1 MKVGL
6 IAAALGAVVLGA
18 VVAYGWASSGSQL
31 WAIGL
36 GIMIAG
42 TVGLAGVLV
51 RTVFGLRHPG
61 RARRPELVTPF
72 APFAPVQVR
81 RPAPVEMPAPAAL
94 QSNSA
99 ASRRFAG
106 YGAAD

>member
-1 MKVGL
+1 MKVGF
-6 IAAALGAVVLGA
+6 IAAALAAVVLGA
-18 VVAYGWASSGSQL
+18 IIAYGWAASGSQL

-36 GIMIAG
+36 GIMITG

-51 RTVFGLRHPG
+51 RTVFGLRHPK

-72 APFAPVQVR
+72 APGQVSPQASVET
-81 RPAPVEMPAPAAL
+81 PALAAL

-106 YGAAD
+106 YGAAE

>member
-1 MKVGL
+1 MKVGI
-6 IAAALGAVVLGA
+6 IAAALAAVVLGA
-18 VVAYGWASSGSQL
+18 IVAYGWASSGSEL
-31 WAIGL
+31 WAFGL

-51 RTVFGLRHPG
+51 RTVFGLRRPR
-61 RARRPELVTPF
+61 RARRAELGTPF
-72 APFAPVQVR
+72 TPEQVR
-81 RPAPVEMPAPAAL
+81 RRVPVETPATTAL